1 MGNETPRLH
10 DRTGAGDKICFCAGS
25 VMVGLR
31 NLGGVLESNLATTVI
46 CSDFSGNDRGNIVVQ
61 LCAVLT
67 IVQVQGAHAAVKVIV
82 TQIQQISAG
91 CEAKVEHIVCDRRD
105 LAVFIGL
112 ELIAVVVFFADQV
125 HERAVVPERDVV
137 RKHIVVDPDI
147 IDEDGGVLPE
157 NGVAADDL
165 QIVDIRC
172 DLGGCLQAVAG
183 DAGLIQINI
192 RIIRILCG
200 DVDGLA
206 VLREMDAPNVQVQ
219 RTGRA
224 VDCNGEMAD
233 LFVNI

>member
-1 MGNETPRLH
+1 
-10 DRTGAGDKICFCAGS
+10 
-25 VMVGLR
+25 MVGLR

-105 LAVFIGL
+105 LTVFIGL

-125 HERAVVPERDVV
+125 HERAVVLERDVAM
-137 RKHIVVDPDI
+137 HIVVDPDT

-157 NGVAADDL
+157 NDVVADDFP
-165 QIVDIRC
+165 IANIRC

-206 VLREMDAPNVQVQ
+206 VLRGIDGPNVQIQ
-219 RTGRA
+219 RISRA
-224 VDCNGEMAD
+224 VDGNSGTAD
-233 LFVNI
+233 FVVNFRRCRGI